1 MSHSMLRTPAP
12 RGPACIVVM
21 LLALLPGSLD
31 AQQRPPVSR
40 ADSIARA
47 DSIQRADSIA
57 IVREL
62 EAAAAAG
69 QSPSGQAPRQGAA
82 NPRLLPD
89 ISAVGDLIA
98 DLSPKG
104 STMEDGTRFGIRE
117 IEIALQA
124 AVDPTFRGDVF
135 IGFSDAEGVAIEQAF
150 LTASALPFG
159 LEARLGRFLMPV
171 GKENTTHRH
180 DLHTLEYSHVT
191 QRFFGE
197 EGLKGTGVSLSKVLA
212 PFGFYQEL
220 LVTAV
225 DAFGGGHGH
234 EDEAEEPEPEPAAPA
249 NEEIDG
255 LGYSARFRNYWDLSQ
270 AANIE
275 LAFSGVT
282 GRRPQA
288 IELIPGGPDGA
299 PTGVNARQ
307 SVIGADVTYRWRPLQ
322 QGLFRSFL
330 LRAEV
335 MRQLNERDPDLGD
348 LAGTHTYAGPT
359 RDFDGAYVFARY
371 QLARRWFVGA
381 RADWLE
387 DPETDGETL
396 RAGSGYLQFYPSEF
410 SKLVAGFEHLRPG
423 GGGDGVNRLILQAT
437 FALGPHKPHPF

>member
-1 MSHSMLRTPAP
+1 MLR
-12 RGPACIVVM
+12 CVVPER
-21 LLALLPGSLD
+21 LLAVVLALVGPFMLVAEPVG

-62 EAAAAAG
+62 EAAAAAQQG
-69 QSPSGQAPRQGAA
+69 PSGQAPRQGAA

-117 IEIALQA
+117 VEIALQA

-180 DLHTLEYSHVT
+180 DLHTIEYSHVT

-234 EDEAEEPEPEPAAPA
+234 EEEEEPEPEPAEPA
-249 NEEIDG
+249 NKDLDG

-282 GRRPQA
+282 GKRAQPVEVIVCCSDA
-288 IELIPGGPDGA
+288 
-299 PTGVNARQ
+299 TGVNARQ
-307 SVIGADVTYRWRPLQ
+307 SVIGADFTYRWRPLQ
-322 QGLFRSFL
+322 QGLFKSFL
-330 LRAEV
+330 FRVEV

-348 LAGTHTYAGPT
+348 LAGTHVYSGPT
-359 RDFDGAYVFARY
+359 RAFDGAYLFARY
-371 QLARRWFVGA
+371 QLARRWFLGA

-387 DPETDGETL
+387 DPEADGETL
-396 RAGSGYLQFYPSEF
+396 RAGSGYIQFYPSEF

-423 GGGDGVNRLILQAT
+423 AGEDRINRLILQAT